1 MTTTTPQPSAHRPP
15 PARSRA
21 VRHRWLG
28 LALVPVLAFTA
39 ACQAPRP
46 DVTFFGNGTAVD
58 TEPTTWC
65 RVDTENLRIGDCE
78 QAAEDDLP
86 RLTLQPGQ
94 SVQINV
100 PTAVARQPWQVVF
113 RYVTPAGEEV
123 DGLTRVFDDHQLA
136 YTLRT
141 PDPGDQFLRVRV
153 LAGWYPTEQ
162 DEFSSTQSWELVI
175 TPEQPSDQTSPDFDT
190 ENTKGT
196 A

>member
-46 DVTFFGNGTAVD
+46 DVTFFGNSTSVD
-58 TEPTTWC
+58 TSPTRWC
-65 RVDTENLRIGDCE
+65 PIDAEALTIGTCE
-78 QAAEDDLP
+78 ETPTGELP
-86 RLTLQPGQ
+86 RLALQPGQ

-100 PTAVARQPWQVVF
+100 PTRIAEQPWGVYF
-113 RYVTPAGEEV
+113 RYLTPNGELA
-123 DGLTRVFDDHQLA
+123 DGRTAVFSDHRLA
-136 YTLRT
+136 YTLR
-141 PDPGDQFLRVRV
+141 PLDAGDQLTVVEVQSGFV
-153 LAGWYPTEQ
+153 PTAQ
-162 DEFSSTQSWELVI
+162 DEFQATQVWQLLVD
-175 TPEQPSDQTSPDFDT
+175 PEQRTDQTSPDFDT